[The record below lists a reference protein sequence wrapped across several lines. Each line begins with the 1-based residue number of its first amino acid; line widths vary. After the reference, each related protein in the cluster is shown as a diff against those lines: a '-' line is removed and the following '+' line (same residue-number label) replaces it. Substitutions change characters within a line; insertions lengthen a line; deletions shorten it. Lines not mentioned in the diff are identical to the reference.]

1 MYPEFVPIYVM
12 LGVAIALLAALIVL
26 AILILKKLGN
36 RPAAPARGTRS
47 AAAAPAGGITCPGC
61 GASLPAGTKFCSGCG
76 SKIEAVPKKAQN
88 TLEFRAE
95 IHYNFTVP
103 S

>member
-36 RPAAPARGTRS
+36 RPAAPVRGARS
-47 AAAAPAGGITCPGC
+47 AAAAPAGGSVVFCRGC
-61 GASLPAGTKFCSGCG
+61 GKQFDGSMRFCPHCG
-76 SKIEAVPKKAQN
+76 AN
-88 TLEFRAE
+88 R
-95 IHYNFTVP
+95 
-103 S
+103 